1 MRASIRRRFVASRAR
16 PNFTIA
22 TSAAFAQA
30 PPIISNEPFWWSTTY
45 TAWVTSRRS
54 RPVGHDDTMSITLDP
69 SVSFVDSLRHS
80 FEITQPDMS
89 CKVTNGGYALDP
101 RYPGVKVL
109 EAVLLAAFIAC
120 KKVRLLINEWVFDKP
135 RARQEDHRL
144 RGAMPMS
151 SLRTLARGGLLAA
164 AIAFAAP
171 APAQDIGSTIAL
183 PDAPFVLPVLSSYV
197 FPADPRSGDVL
208 TQRVNNN
215 RDSATYVPG
224 LNSNTVRGFR
234 RIGLMLTS
242 GSDFAQGH
250 NEDGSGILTQPL
262 YAGSALVHGE
272 RQPVV
277 LFVSMK
283 NFVYAYSARIP
294 FNLLWST
301 WLGEPYESMPDANKI
316 CDTGIVGTE
325 ATPVIDLARNRIII
339 SFMISDATHHI
350 EAVDLNDGH
359 VIPGSQK
366 HLSSP
371 LPDWDRMHRSRASLL
386 LADDVVY
393 VAMSGLCEGPNARN
407 RSFFGSIFA
416 FRASDLEPARFFPVT
431 TGVPVDGGGIW
442 QASTGLAADSIG
454 NLYVGTGN
462 PANALSGDKIDPR
475 LDEPNF
481 ADSVLRLKVEKKQ
494 PFDRGDPSVSFTVA
508 DYFTPYRKVWLDWND
523 MDVAA
528 SGIVLIPGS
537 RYLVAAGKE
546 GLLYALDRADL
557 GHFDGRPAQFGWRA
571 ADVDRYRRMDPDL
584 VRRAHLLH
592 DDPARDFAHQKF
604 QAGVNQYDVT
614 GCADPSRACFFGSF
628 NHLSLTDWMPWPHIH
643 GTPVFARLR
652 DDAQFLFVW
661 PEKDRLKRFAWN
673 GTFFDPR
680 PLESSVIAPPIPLP
694 NGNHYPI
701 PCPGPHPD
709 RPCVCPHGDQCLNV
723 TGSGMPGGMLAVNL
737 DGESGQGV
745 LFAAVQRCAEDLDP
759 GFQGHPCTDQLLGS
773 LRAFDPFT
781 LEEVWNDCGTGPS
794 LPGDC
799 NLGHTGTLAHTDDY
813 YFAKFVPPTVAGGR
827 VFLATAPPPWIP
839 GKVIVYGH

>member
-1 MRASIRRRFVASRAR
+1 M
-16 PNFTIA
+16 A
-22 TSAAFAQA
+22 T
-30 PPIISNEPFWWSTTY
+30 
-45 TAWVTSRRS
+45 
-54 RPVGHDDTMSITLDP
+54 
-69 SVSFVDSLRHS
+69 
-80 FEITQPDMS
+80 
-89 CKVTNGGYALDP
+89 
-101 RYPGVKVL
+101 
-109 EAVLLAAFIAC
+109 
-120 KKVRLLINEWVFDKP
+120 
-135 RARQEDHRL
+135 
-144 RGAMPMS
+144 S
-151 SLRTLARGGLLAA
+151 SLRTLACGALLAA
-164 AIAFAAP
+164 AVAFAAP

-183 PDAPFVLPVLSSYV
+183 PDAPFILPVLSSYV

-234 RIGLMLTS
+234 RIGLMPTS

-250 NEDGSGILTQPL
+250 NEDGSAILTQPL
-262 YAGSALVHGE
+262 YAGSALVRGE

-277 LFVSMK
+277 LFVSIK

-301 WLGEPYESMPDANKI
+301 WLGEPYDSMPDVNKI

-339 SFMISDATHHI
+339 GFMISDATHHI
-350 EAVDLNDGH
+350 VAVDLNDGH
-359 VIPGSQK
+359 VIPSSQK

-371 LPDWDRMHRSRASLL
+371 LPDWDRMHRNRASLL

-393 VAMSGLCEGPNARN
+393 VAMSGLCEGPDSTRNLPPGARN

-416 FRASDLEPARFFPVT
+416 FRASDLEPAGFFSVT

-462 PANALSGDKIDPR
+462 PANALTGDKIDAR

-481 ADSVLRLKVEKKQ
+481 TDSVLRLKVEKKQ
-494 PFDRGDPSVSFTVA
+494 PFDRGHPSLSFTVA

-571 ADVDRYRRMDPDL
+571 ANVDRYRTDPDL
-584 VRRAHLLH
+584 VFRAHLLH

-604 QAGVNQYDVT
+604 QGGVNQYDVT
-614 GCADPSRACFFGSF
+614 SCADPSRPCFFGDF
-628 NHLSLTDWMPWPHIH
+628 NNLSLTNWSPWPHIH
-643 GTPVFARLR
+643 GTPVFARFR
-652 DDAQFLFVW
+652 NDAQFLFVW
-661 PEKDRLKRFAWN
+661 PEKDRLKRFTWN
-673 GTFFDPR
+673 GTLFDPR
-680 PLESSVIAPPIPLP
+680 PLESGVIAPPIPLP
-694 NGNHYPI
+694 KGNHYPI
-701 PCPGPHPD
+701 FCPGPHPD
-709 RPCVCPHGDQCLNV
+709 RPCACPHGDQDLHPLYLNV

-781 LEEVWNDCGTGPS
+781 LKEVWNDCGTGPS

-799 NLGHTGTLAHTDDY
+799 NLGHTGTPDHTDDY
-813 YFAKFVPPTVAGGR
+813 YFAKFVPPTVAGGL

-839 GKVIVYGH
+839 GKVIVYGVR